1 MSDQGFI
8 KLSRK
13 FFKNPLWKEPRQ
25 YSRSEAW
32 LDLIFMARFED
43 SQQILRNR
51 VIEVQRGEIIAS
63 RRFLEERWSW
73 GSTKVVN
80 FLNYLQNNG
89 MVNQRQTSGQTI
101 IILCNY
107 DTYNPPQTS
116 GYDKNKPVTN
126 QSQTSDKPVTNQNKE
141 YKEREES
148 KEGKENNIS
157 PLSPIGDIPPG
168 ESVPEEKND
177 NPKGSNQQE
186 PKKEKSSA
194 KKERKVFVPPS
205 VDEVTQYC
213 KENGYTVNPVKFV
226 SYYTSNGWMVGR
238 NKMQDWKAAVITWQS
253 NGNNYGERQL
263 SANNQI
269 CTGRNNLNTA
279 RTDAENKRAE
289 RANLN
294 QMALAILRETPPPEG
309 G

>member
-1 MSDQGFI
+1 MGDQGFI

-13 FFKNPLWKEPRQ
+13 FFKNPLWKEPRR

-80 FLNYLQNNG
+80 FLNYLQNNS
-89 MVNQRQTSGQTI
+89 MINQRQTSGQTI

-116 GYDKNKPVTN
+116 EYCKNKPATN
-126 QSQTSDKPVTNQNKE
+126 QRQTSGKPVTNQNKE

-148 KEGKENNIS
+148 KEGKTNNIP
-157 PLSPIGDIPPG
+157 PLSPIGDISPG
-168 ESVPEEKND
+168 ESAPENSDTDLIGFKNQ
-177 NPKGSNQQE
+177 N

-205 VDEVTQYC
+205 VDEVRQYC
-213 KENGYTVNPVKFV
+213 NANGYTIDPSKFV
-226 SYYTSNGWMVGR
+226 NYYTSNGWMVGR
-238 NKMQDWKAAVITWQS
+238 NKMKDWKAAVRTWQS
-253 NGNNYGERQL
+253 KENENGNRKL
-263 SANNQI
+263 LASNQI
-269 CTGRNNLNTA
+269 GATKPAGNSSGN
-279 RTDAENKRAE
+279 DAANKRAE
-289 RANLN
+289 LDNLEN
-294 QMALAILRETPPPEG
+294 LAEAVLRNTGTPYS
-309 G
+309 